1 LSQISVTDMT
11 CLLRTMHVTYVTHS
25 FGVRRLLHISTR

>member
-11 CLLRTMHVTYVTHS
+11 RLLRTMHVTCVTHDHD
-25 FGVRRLLHISTR
+25 VI